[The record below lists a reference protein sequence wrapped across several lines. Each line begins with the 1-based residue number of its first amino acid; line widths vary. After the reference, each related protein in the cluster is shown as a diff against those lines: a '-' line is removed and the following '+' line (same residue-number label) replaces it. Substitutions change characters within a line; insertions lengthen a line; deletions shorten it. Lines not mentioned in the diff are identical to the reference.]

1 MNGFWFGISL
11 IIGIYLA
18 ISLMSEPL
26 AQMIGIAVIPLSL
39 LCLIIGIIIGN
50 LVYLPSSWVRGTNYV
65 KKNILQISESELD
78 NYSTVSQE
86 ITVKMA
92 ESVKEKFN
100 TDYSIA
106 ITGNAGPSVDSPETN
121 LGDCFIAILSN
132 NEIFSQKFHFNCNRE
147 DFIIEATKSSFQLFF
162 DKIIKQ

>member
-1 MNGFWFGISL
+1 
-11 IIGIYLA
+11 
-18 ISLMSEPL
+18 
-26 AQMIGIAVIPLSL
+26 
-39 LCLIIGIIIGN
+39 
-50 LVYLPSSWVRGTNYV
+50 
-65 KKNILQISESELD
+65 
-78 NYSTVSQE
+78 
-86 ITVKMA
+86 MA

-132 NEIFSQKFHFNCNRE
+132 NEIFCQKFHFNSNRE

>member
-1 MNGFWFGISL
+1 M
-11 IIGIYLA
+11 
-18 ISLMSEPL
+18 
-26 AQMIGIAVIPLSL
+26 AQ
-39 LCLIIGIIIGN
+39 
-50 LVYLPSSWVRGTNYV
+50 
-65 KKNILQISESELD
+65 
-78 NYSTVSQE
+78 
-86 ITVKMA
+86 
-92 ESVKEKFN
+92 SVKEKFN

-132 NEIFSQKFHFNCNRE
+132 NEIFCQKFHFNCNRE